1 MELLAEHDLINGQLL
16 EIAEPHLIERYNR
29 ALEAFGL
36 KPTGLDRFRIDMT
49 GFSPEIAEELSDPEY
64 LDPNAVN
71 RRFIILSPAQEGLP
85 VIHTSFSNTGSLMHA
100 FFDANRRAIH
110 AVTIRDVLYGEIEED
125 VVKVSDIEDLLSIQ
139 EVTFNVLSADDMLG
153 KADEL
158 RKLSDRLISVPN
170 AWRDDAMIERMVELA
185 QLTGD
190 IRKNALVPDQV
201 VFRHD
206 AFWSGHFGGIFVF
219 IDDRTTTVICDPKAP
234 GFRRSRPWQVSYIA
248 LNDHHRILEFLQR
261 TGRIELPRASW
272 IEGSGYLN
280 HRTDMVLS
288 DLIRRY
294 DPEAPFDWL
303 DAIWLQTWIHRN
315 AKAVAE
321 DGTYPF
327 LQSAARKIAADGEF
341 PLDDADSAHR
351 FLLVRAK
358 PDHEDRWLV
367 SRLISVLVP
376 SDFVSRFVFDKQGF
390 YAAYEAYDQAFRAH
404 AVKTLLDTYLRDK
417 RAFRHRLYGFQEGR
431 IHA

>member
-1 MELLAEHDLINGQLL
+1 MELLAEHDLIFGQLL
-16 EIAEPHLIERYNR
+16 DVTEPHLIERYNR

-36 KPTGLDRFRIDMT
+36 PRTALDRFRIDMT
-49 GFSPEIAEELSDPEY
+49 GFSPEIAEELDDPQY

-85 VIHTSFSNTGSLMHA
+85 VVHTSFSNTGSLMHA

-125 VVKVSDIEDLLSIQ
+125 VVRVADIEDLLSIQ

-153 KADEL
+153 KAEEL
-158 RKLSDRLISVPN
+158 RKLSDRLIGVPG
-170 AWRDDAMIERMVELA
+170 AWRDDAMIERMVELV
-185 QLTGD
+185 QQTGD

-248 LNDHHRILEFLQR
+248 LDDHARILEFLQR
-261 TGRIELPRASW
+261 TGRIDMPRASW
-272 IEGSGYLN
+272 IERSGYLD
-280 HRTDMVLS
+280 HRIDMVLS
-288 DLIRRY
+288 DLIRRF
-294 DPEAPFDWL
+294 DPDAPFDRL

-315 AKAVAE
+315 ARAVAE
-321 DGTYPF
+321 HGVYPF
-327 LQSAARKIAADGEF
+327 LQSAARRIAADGEF
-341 PLDDADSAHR
+341 PLDEADAEHR

-358 PDHEDRWLV
+358 PDHEDCWLV
-367 SRLISVLVP
+367 SRLISTLVP
-376 SDFVSRFVFDKQGF
+376 EDFVSRFVFDKQGF
-390 YAAYEAYDQAFRAH
+390 YAAYETYGTDFRAH
-404 AVKTLLDTYLRDK
+404 AVKTLVETYLRDK
-417 RAFRHRLYGFQEGR
+417 RAFRYRLYGFQEDR
-431 IHA
+431 INA